1 MRKACKEV
9 YEMLLIVI
17 AALVLGSLLFRSNVL
32 PEGTAKV
39 TEPAKKA
46 VKATVDGKPVHS
58 YIADKL

>member
-1 MRKACKEV
+1 
-9 YEMLLIVI
+9 MLLIVI

-58 YIADKL
+58 YVAEDRFER